1 MYLKDQSYAINGAAM
16 YVHGQLGGGFLE
28 SVCQEAPARTF
39 ERLSIPYEKEKEL
52 KIMFDGKPLAQ
63 TYKADFVRCGE
74 IIVELKAVEKLTSAH
89 HAQTINYLKATN
101 SKLGLL
107 YNFGGGKLEC
117 RRFVDG
123 V

>member
-28 SVCQEAPARTF
+28 SVYQ
-39 ERLSIPYEKEKEL
+39 
-52 KIMFDGKPLAQ
+52 
-63 TYKADFVRCGE
+63 KADFVCYGE

-89 HAQTINYLKATN
+89 HAQIINYLKATN

-107 YNFGGGKLEC
+107 YNFGGCKLEYK
-117 RRFVDG
+117 RFVNG